1 MMIVG
6 GPDRTEATL
15 LAGEIPCPDC
25 SAQLRPHGYTR
36 TRTVRGLDHARLT
49 VQLRRARCAGCGRT
63 QVLLPVALAVHRADT
78 LEAIRI
84 ALAAKA
90 PGGGYRTIAAHMGR
104 PLSTARRW
112 FRRVPEAHTH
122 WLYKQAKQRAL
133 RHDPDILVR
142 PIQWPSLLGRSL
154 NILAGSA
161 LSYAQR
167 LDGGLPPWSPI
178 GLFTRGKLLS
188 SPLRT

>member
-6 GPDRTEATL
+6 GPDRTAAAL

-49 VQLRRARCAGCGRT
+49 VQPRRAHCAGCGRT
-63 QVLLPVALAVHRADT
+63 QALLPVAWAVHRADT

-90 PGGGYRTIAAHMGR
+90 AGGGYRTIAAHMGR
-104 PLSTARRW
+104 PLPTVRRW
-112 FRRVPEAHTH
+112 FRRVPEAHTY
-122 WLYKQAKQRAL
+122 WLYKQVKQRAF

-142 PIQWPSLLGRSL
+142 PKQWPSLLGWSL
-154 NILAGSA
+154 NILAGA
-161 LSYAQR
+161 TLSYEQR
-167 LDGGLPPWSPI
+167 VDDDLPLGRRS
-178 GLFTRGKLLS
+178 GS
-188 SPLRT
+188 SHEVNC